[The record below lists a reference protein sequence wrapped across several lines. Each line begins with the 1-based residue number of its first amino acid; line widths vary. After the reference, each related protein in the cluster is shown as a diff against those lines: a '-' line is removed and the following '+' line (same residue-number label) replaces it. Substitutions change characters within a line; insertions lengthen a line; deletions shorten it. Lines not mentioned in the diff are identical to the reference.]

1 MANVGFIGTGVMGTG
16 MIKQLLA
23 KGTAVKVYTRTAER
37 AQKVLDEGA
46 TYCETAKELAQ
57 QSDIVFTMVG
67 YPKDV
72 ETLYLGTDGILGAAS
87 TGTIFID
94 MTTSSPTLAR
104 ELSAKASVL
113 GKHVLDAPVSGGDI
127 GAQNGTLSI
136 MVGGERAAFEQVLPL
151 FEKMGKTIVYQGD
164 AGNGQNAK
172 MVNQIAVAGTMLG
185 VVEALVYAKKMGLDE
200 KTVLESIETGA
211 AGSWT
216 LSNLG
221 PRIIADDFEP
231 GFFIKHFVKDMTI
244 ASNEAAQNGFELPG
258 LQTAKRLYEVL
269 ENSGLSEKG
278 TQALYHYYFMNK

>member
-1 MANVGFIGTGVMGTG
+1 
-16 MIKQLLA
+16 
-23 KGTAVKVYTRTAER
+23 
-37 AQKVLDEGA
+37 
-46 TYCETAKELAQ
+46 
-57 QSDIVFTMVG
+57 
-67 YPKDV
+67 
-72 ETLYLGTDGILGAAS
+72 
-87 TGTIFID
+87 
-94 MTTSSPTLAR
+94 
-104 ELSAKASVL
+104 
-113 GKHVLDAPVSGGDI
+113 
-127 GAQNGTLSI
+127 
-136 MVGGERAAFEQVLPL
+136 
-151 FEKMGKTIVYQGD
+151 
-164 AGNGQNAK
+164 
-172 MVNQIAVAGTMLG
+172 
-185 VVEALVYAKKMGLDE
+185 MGLDE

>member
-37 AQKVLDEGA
+37 AQKVLDAGA

-94 MTTSSPTLAR
+94 MTTSSPTLAC